1 MINNRF
7 SKDSLVIRKIFVLA
21 FLGLVACSSEKN
33 TPTSRAYHNV
43 LAKYNGYFLAREKTK
58 EVENNIVKAH
68 KENYNRILE
77 IYQPISAATETSIK
91 PLTEEIVKKASIP
104 VQRHKYSKWVD
115 DSYLLIGRARYYQA
129 DWENATTTYRYVYGK
144 AKGKDEKSSALI
156 WLLRTYVSAG
166 EPKMASI
173 ARSVLEKE
181 APTFSKANTRDYHL
195 TMAFYHYKLREY
207 KEVAENL
214 DKALP
219 LMRRGEARARLY
231 YALGQIRQKQHAD
244 SAAYKSF
251 RAVLKNNPSYEL
263 SFYTKLNLAQV
274 TSVSDEKGK
283 KRIRKYF
290 KKMLKDEKNEE
301 YRDRVY
307 YEMASFELKQGN
319 VPKAIEY
326 YQTSLRQKTT
336 NPNQK
341 AYSYLRLGEIF
352 YDKLHRYP
360 QAKEYYDSTITAPL
374 DTNEE
379 NYAAIL
385 KRQKVLGDFVREYTI
400 VQREDSLQRLAAM
413 DTATLYATIDKM
425 VAGDIARDKEDAR
438 RKEREARKA
447 ASGGGNGSSMFDN
460 KNGLG
465 FNSSSDDGN
474 SDTKWALSNPA
485 AISAGRAAFLQK
497 WGNRPLQD
505 NWRRSKK
512 DSAPM
517 QEENNPSANA
527 TEEPKDSPT
536 DTANKSEKATEKT
549 DDGKGKTT
557 KAAAPERNRSA
568 YLKDIPFTAQA
579 LAASNEKLR
588 PALYNLGKIYRQKL
602 EEPDNAATTFEH
614 FVEKFY
620 EDEKTPEVLYFL
632 YLIYKEKGMAEKQE
646 VCKQKLLKDFP
657 KSDYAGL
664 LRNPNYLVEKK
675 AQEAQAEKDY
685 AVAYE
690 LYEQNRMAEAEIA
703 VNKLRDNY
711 PETVIMDKIVLLQTL
726 IAGHTLA
733 PSDYVTRI
741 NEFMKNYPKSK
752 LIPLAQEMNAVA
764 VRVAS
769 GQSAVTSISEATST
783 SNEPSTSLSPY
794 KLDLEKP
801 HYFLVI
807 LPVGKIRNTE
817 AMEKISE
824 FNSIYYPERTFTVND
839 MLINDKYFMVRVW
852 DLPTKIQALNYLK
865 KQKSE
870 KGALS
875 EDYPKLEKHYLLMTA
890 DNLKIFYKSKN
901 IKEYEDFFNKHYNL
915 NFE

>member
-1 MINNRF
+1 M
-7 SKDSLVIRKIFVLA
+7 LA

-33 TPTSRAYHNV
+33 TLTSRTYHNI

-58 EVENNIVKAH
+58 EVESSIVKAH

-104 VQRHKYSKWVD
+104 VQRHKNSDWVD

-144 AKGKDEKSSALI
+144 AKGKDEKASALI

-181 APTFSKANTRDYHL
+181 APSFSKANTRDYHL

-244 SAAYKSF
+244 SAAYQAF

-274 TSVSDEKGK
+274 TSISNEKGK

-319 VPKAIEY
+319 TPKAIEY

-352 YDKLHRYP
+352 YDKLRRYP
-360 QAKEYYDSTITAPL
+360 QAKDYYDSTITAPL

-425 VAGDIARDKEDAR
+425 IAGDIARDKEEAR
-438 RKEREARKA
+438 RKEREARKVA
-447 ASGGGNGSSMFDN
+447 AGGGSASIFDN

-465 FNSSSDDGN
+465 FNSSTDDGN
-474 SDTKWALSNPA
+474 SDTKWALSNPT

-505 NWRRSKK
+505 NWRRAKKESSPMQDDNNNAAAANNEAK
-512 DSAPM
+512 DSTTTAKTD
-517 QEENNPSANA
+517 EKS
-527 TEEPKDSPT
+527 PKAS
-536 DTANKSEKATEKT
+536 EKT
-549 DDGKGKTT
+549 DGKDKTT
-557 KAAAPERNRSA
+557 KTAVPERNRSA
-568 YLKDIPFTAQA
+568 YLKDIPSTAQA

-602 EEPDNAATTFEH
+602 EEPENAALTFER

-632 YLIYKEKGMAEKQE
+632 YLIYKEKNIAEKQE
-646 VCKQKLLKDFP
+646 ICKQKLLKDFP

-675 AQEAQAEKDY
+675 AAETQAEKLY
-685 AVAYE
+685 AAAYE

-703 VNKLRDNY
+703 INSLRDRF
-711 PETVIMDKIVLLQTL
+711 PETAITDKVVLLQTL

-733 PSDYVTRI
+733 PSDYVMRI
-741 NEFMKNYPKSK
+741 NEFMKSYPKSK
-752 LIPLAQEMNAVA
+752 LMPLAQEMLSVA
-764 VRVAS
+764 NRVAL
-769 GQSAVTSISEATST
+769 GQSAVPTNVSEATST
-783 SNEPSTSLSPY
+783 EPTANLSPY
-794 KLDLEKP
+794 KFDLEKP
-801 HYFLVI
+801 HYFVVI
-807 LPVGKIRNTE
+807 LPVGQIRNTE
-817 AMEKISE
+817 AMAKITE
-824 FNSIYYPERTFTVND
+824 FNTTYYPERTFTVND
-839 MLINDKYFMVRVW
+839 MLLNDKYFMVRVW

-865 KQKSE
+865 KQKSD
-870 KGALS
+870 KGALQ
-875 EDYPKLEKHYLLMTA
+875 EDYPKLEKHYLLMTS

-901 IKEYEDFFNKHYNL
+901 IKEYEDFFKKHYNTD
-915 NFE
+915 FE